1 MLSQLQTILPTDS
14 ISASGHS
21 KEDEVQQRL
30 NDKLIPMLPPDFV
43 ESEYIQK
50 LKIMD
55 GPEGLGQPGKM
66 DVLPLNMFLRQ
77 EIGRF

>member
-1 MLSQLQTILPTDS
+1 
-14 ISASGHS
+14 
-21 KEDEVQQRL
+21 
-30 NDKLIPMLPPDFV
+30 MLPPDFV

-55 GPEGLGQPGKM
+55 GPEGLGEPGKM
-66 DVLPLNMFLRQ
+66 DILPLNMFLRQ